1 VRPLKR
7 KGMTVLLPCIG
18 LAIGWG
24 IWEMLIRIGA
34 SGSLIAEAFAPG
46 PSLEALYHQ
55 IREGVLLYHAG
66 VSLRRVLIGLGLA
79 AGVGMPLG
87 LAIGYFA
94 SLERITVLLFQFL
107 RTVSP
112 LSWMP
117 IAVIALGIGDRA
129 VIFLIAIASV
139 WPILLNTASGV
150 RHLNRSWLWLARSV
164 GASTTHIL
172 IHVAIP
178 AIGPQLF
185 TGLRMA
191 VGIAWVVLVPAEM
204 LGVSSGLGYYL
215 LDTRDRLSYSELM
228 AAILG
233 IGVVGLLLDVG
244 IRSLEARWR
253 RLREEQS

>member
-1 VRPLKR
+1 MKQR
-7 KGMTVLLPCIG
+7 GMAILLSCLG
-18 LAIGWG
+18 LGIGWG
-24 IWEMLIRIGA
+24 LWEGLIRIA
-34 SGSLIAEAFAPG
+34 VPRSSMAAAFAPG
-46 PSLEALYHQ
+46 PSLEAMYHL

-79 AGVGMPLG
+79 VGVGVPFG
-87 LAIGYFA
+87 LALGYFPN
-94 SLERITVLLFQFL
+94 LERVAAPILQFV

-139 WPILLNTASGV
+139 WPILLSTASGV

-164 GASTTHIL
+164 GASTMHIL
-172 IHVAIP
+172 IHVALP
-178 AIGPQLF
+178 AVGAQLF
-185 TGLRMA
+185 NGLRMA

-204 LGVSSGLGYYL
+204 LGVSSGLGYFL
-215 LDTRDRLSYSELM
+215 LDARDRLSYSELM

-233 IGVVGLLLDVG
+233 IGGVGLLLDTG
-244 IRSLEARWR
+244 IRTLEVRWR
-253 RLREEQS
+253 KSGEGRA

>member
-1 VRPLKR
+1 MKHRE
-7 KGMTVLLPCIG
+7 MAVLLPCIG
-18 LAIGWG
+18 LALGWG
-24 IWEMLIRIGA
+24 LWEALTRVAISSAPMA
-34 SGSLIAEAFAPG
+34 AAFAPA
-46 PSLEALYHQ
+46 PSLEALYRLV
-55 IREGVLLYHAG
+55 REGVLPYHAG

-79 AGVGMPLG
+79 AGVGVPMG
-87 LAIGYFA
+87 LAIGYFP
-94 SLERITVLLFQFL
+94 SLERITAPVLQFV
-107 RTVSP
+107 RTISP

-117 IAVIALGIGDRA
+117 IAVIALGIGDRP

-178 AIGPQLF
+178 AVGPQLF
-185 TGLRMA
+185 AGLRMA

-204 LGVSSGLGYYL
+204 LGVSSGLGYFL
-215 LDTRDRLSYSELM
+215 LDARDRLSYSELM

-233 IGVVGLLLDVG
+233 IGGVGLLLDTG
-244 IRSLEARWR
+244 IRTLEVRWR
-253 RLREEQS
+253 RSGEGRA